1 MTHRKHLDKYSNEK
15 ERPDLEP
22 EKPANAKP
30 RASYILSAVGSVS
43 QKKKKEERSSLLK
56 VSFN

>member
-30 RASYILSAVGSVS
+30 RASYILSAVRSVS
-43 QKKKKEERSSLLK
+43 QKNKRRKG
-56 VSFN
+56 VVF